1 MKKMFLAALMM
12 LCLATSACG
21 AMSDAEFLDL
31 CEKGSVQE
39 IQTALLKG
47 ANPNAK
53 DENGWTPLM
62 AVASFNQNPKAV
74 SVLLKAGADVN
85 AKDDN
90 DSTALMYAAKNAE
103 SHEALFALMK
113 AGADVNAKDKDGMTV
128 LDYAQQMKN
137 DSAIKVLKAAGAK

>member
-53 DENGWTPLM
+53 D
-62 AVASFNQNPKAV
+62 
-74 SVLLKAGADVN
+74 
-85 AKDDN
+85 DN

-103 SHEALFALMK
+103 SHEALFALTK